1 MSILYDDKNR
11 KVSRVSR
18 KGEISTA
25 NYDHLGRKTSLSIPN
40 MGVYSY
46 EYNIMGQ
53 AVKVSHESEAIR
65 YIYDDLGRVV
75 RETDGAGRH
84 MDYAYNDAAG
94 TWDIKYNV
102 TNSSHYWL
110 RYATDD
116 AGRLSS
122 IKEYGTNTLATYR
135 YDTLSRVKSV
145 AFGNGTVKNVTYEAS
160 GQLKSLKHNFTGTAD
175 DATWLYGRNNN
186 GQVTSKNISNAGY
199 QWTPSFKANTL
210 YSANALNQY
219 YNIGGIKQKH
229 DKNGNLIQDGSMNFV
244 FNALGQ
250 MTEAKSG
257 GMIVGKYEY
266 DPLGRRKAK
275 TAGGLKTEYLWS
287 GNQVMAEYRSGRLL
301 RRYIYGAGIDN
312 PIALISGNGTKT
324 YIHKDALG
332 SVVALSNNAGVV
344 TDKFSYSPFGKSAD
358 ESGSPYKF
366 AARRIDS
373 ETGLYY
379 NRNRYYNP
387 STGRF
392 ISPDPIGYGDGMN
405 MYAYVGNDPMNA
417 TDPMGLFAN
426 DDDDVMEE
434 IIVKGKLIK
443 RIGSDFIVTISGDAV
458 REWLEQFAREYMEL
472 FLKYE
477 RKKLIKYGKEEV
489 EKKDC
494 PKVPGGANGKAII
507 DRNIKNSLKIAVDIY
522 INSDLIRD
530 SDVTLPGMTGNFYQM
545 LALNNQFLNGSKTGG
560 ILDIK
565 NMPEASL
572 FVNKEIA
579 RRAGHFSYGANG
591 AAFGFTNVWV
601 HFGGEV
607 YSVFDAREF
616 EKNKYRDLWDQ
627 GRKYFKKRCHK

>member
-1 MSILYDDKNR
+1 MI
-11 KVSRVSR
+11 SR

-40 MGVYSY
+40 MGTYSY

-53 AVKVSHESEAIR
+53 AVKVSHGSEAIR

-94 TWDIKYNV
+94 TWDVKYNV

-160 GQLKSLKHNFTGTAD
+160 GHLKSLKHNFTGTAD

-199 QWTPSFKANTL
+199 QWTPSFTSNTL

-219 YNIGGIKQKH
+219 YNIGGIEQKH
-229 DKNGNLIQDGSMNFV
+229 DKNGNLIQDGSMSFI

-287 GNQVMAEYRSGRLL
+287 GNQVMAEYRGGKLL

-312 PIALISGNGTKT
+312 PIALVAGNGTKT

-366 AARRIDS
+366 AARWIDS

-417 TDPMGLFAN
+417 TDPMGLAKKSKWTRCFVPGRGMMSCVTVIGQRLLWVISIGAAN
-426 DDDDVMEE
+426 GASSSR
-434 IIVKGKLIK
+434 KNIK
-443 RIGSDFIVTISGDAV
+443 QEKPPKD
-458 REWLEQFAREYMEL
+458 E
-472 FLKYE
+472 
-477 RKKLIKYGKEEV
+477 KEEQD
-489 EKKDC
+489 EQEDC
-494 PKVPGGANGKAII
+494 TPSKSYTG
-507 DRNIKNSLKIAVDIY
+507 SLKGLLE
-522 INSDLIRD
+522 INFPD
-530 SDVTLPGMTGNFYQM
+530 MTD
-545 LALNNQFLNGSKTGG
+545 SKTGINWG
-560 ILDIK
+560 AVTDPQVQALNRTAYTQGFREYLGSSVGGSAIQNLRYRQS
-565 NMPEASL
+565 SL
-572 FVNKEIA
+572 IINIVPYHPDGGSAIIGQPSITVPIISEMYSPMTTAGKLPHTPGDLIAHEI
-579 RRAGHFSYGANG
+579 GHALFKIQNHKD
-591 AAFGFTNVWV
+591 V
-601 HFGGEV
+601 
-607 YSVFDAREF
+607 
-616 EKNKYRDLWDQ
+616 
-627 GRKYFKKRCHK
+627 FKKHDNPYRQDKCIAKRIK

>member
-11 KVSRVSR
+11 KVSTISR

-53 AVKVSHESEAIR
+53 AVKVSHGSEAIR

-186 GQVTSKNISNAGY
+186 GQVTSKSISNAGY

-219 YNIGGIKQKH
+219 YNIGGIEQKH

-287 GNQVMAEYRSGRLL
+287 GNQVMAEYRGGRLL

-405 MYAYVGNDPMNA
+405 MYAYVKNDPMNGV
-417 TDPMGLFAN
+417 DPMGLFAN
-426 DDDDVMEE
+426 ESEWETCSIPGYPDMDCTTVTPRIIINKSFIKILRGAALRKYLDRLKGAANLVIKIGEKFEE
-434 IIVKGKLIK
+434 IKKSL
-443 RIGSDFIVTISGDAV
+443 
-458 REWLEQFAREYMEL
+458 
-472 FLKYE
+472 
-477 RKKLIKYGKEEV
+477 KKLVVDEGSLSAGLQVGIHTKFYALAGVGFQLDAGTFRGIAGSEGMGIKLTQ
-489 EKKDC
+489 
-494 PKVPGGANGKAII
+494 GANAHISFLQYIGESGVMRAG
-507 DRNIKNSLKIAVDIY
+507 DVSLPSVVSKKPLSKQPWGSPSVF
-522 INSDLIRD
+522 
-530 SDVTLPGMTGNFYQM
+530 VG
-545 LALNNQFLNGSKTGG
+545 LNVG
-560 ILDIK
+560 
-565 NMPEASL
+565 ASL
-572 FVNKEIA
+572 L
-579 RRAGHFSYGANG
+579 
-591 AAFGFTNVWV
+591 FGFNAKIGFDSSVANKCV
-601 HFGGEV
+601 YGGG
-607 YSVFDAREF
+607 D
-616 EKNKYRDLWDQ
+616 K
-627 GRKYFKKRCHK
+627 